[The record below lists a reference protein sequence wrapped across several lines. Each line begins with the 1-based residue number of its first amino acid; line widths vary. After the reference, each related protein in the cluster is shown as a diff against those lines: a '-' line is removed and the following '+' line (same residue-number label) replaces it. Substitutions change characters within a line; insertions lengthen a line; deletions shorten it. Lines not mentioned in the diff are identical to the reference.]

1 MHPRF
6 PRWFPQ
12 AGAAFLAAVLILPAA
27 AAPSVVTLQ
36 PVADTSLFSLTPDNN
51 WGGATFFNGGTAGN
65 LGINRGL
72 LRFDLG
78 GAVPPGS
85 TILSATLTIEMVR
98 MPAGSRR
105 NSIFDL
111 HRMNVSWGEGTQ
123 APVPPQ
129 DVGLP
134 ARPGE
139 ATWNNRFGDS
149 LPWAR
154 PGGMPGVD
162 FVAAPSSSSY
172 VSILGDPIEFGS
184 TAELVADVQFWV
196 NNPAQNFGWMLSS
209 QEENVAKTARSF
221 ASRESGFGP
230 VLMLEFLPVP
240 EPGLWTLGAVA
251 LALAAWKRKKN

>member
-1 MHPRF
+1 MHTPSR
-6 PRWFPQ
+6 RWLPL
-12 AGAAFLAAVLILPAA
+12 AGMSLLSLVLAAPGATSTITV
-27 AAPSVVTLQ
+27 Q
-36 PVADTSLFSLTPDNN
+36 PVADTSIFSLTPDNN

-65 LGINRGL
+65 LGINRAL

-85 TILSATLTIEMVR
+85 TILSATLTVEMVR
-98 MPAGSRR
+98 VPVSGRQ

-139 ATWNNRFGDS
+139 ATWNNRFGNAA
-149 LPWAR
+149 PWGR
-154 PGGMPGVD
+154 PGGLPGVD

-172 VSILGDPIEFGS
+172 VSSLGDPIEFGS
-184 TAELVADVQFWV
+184 TAELVGDVQFWV
-196 NNPAQNFGWMLSS
+196 NNPSQNFGWMLSS
-209 QEENVAKTARSF
+209 QQEDVAKTARSF

-230 VLMLEFLPVP
+230 VLLVEFIPVP
-240 EPGLWTLGAVA
+240 EPGLWSLSALA
-251 LALAAWKRKKN
+251 LALAAWKQKKD